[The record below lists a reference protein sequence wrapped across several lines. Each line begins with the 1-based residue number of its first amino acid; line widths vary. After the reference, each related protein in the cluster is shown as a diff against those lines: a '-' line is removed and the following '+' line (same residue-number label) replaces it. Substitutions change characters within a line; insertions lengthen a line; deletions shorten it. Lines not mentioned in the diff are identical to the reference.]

1 MWDLLARRATGM
13 TVVADEI
20 EADGATGSAHWVAT
34 YPFSRT
40 GRTVVND
47 VRSRFRFADGLIAKQ
62 VDTFDA
68 GRWGAQALGPAGR
81 LLALPPAR
89 ALLGRSVRRDLAT
102 HLERHPAP
110 AAG

>member
-1 MWDLLARRATGM
+1 
-13 TVVADEI
+13 
-20 EADGATGSAHWVAT
+20 VAT

-47 VRSRFRFADGLIAKQ
+47 VRSRYRFQDGLIVAQ
-62 VDTFDA
+62 TDVFDA

-89 ALLGRSVRRDLAT
+89 ALLARSLRRGLAK
-102 HLERHPAP
+102 HLARHPAP
-110 AAG
+110 PAG